1 MCSPLVLLHA
11 LSIIGMVFA
20 VIAAAIYDGK
30 LESHFQQRH
39 PEVWADLGRRGV
51 RLVDGDDSP
60 GAAMHWYLLCGEHKE
75 LEDAKL
81 NAMVRT
87 SRLLIALLLCSAVA
101 TILVQDR
108 VSTATYCACLGLL

>member
-1 MCSPLVLLHA
+1 LVHA
-11 LSIIGMVFA
+11 LAIAGMVFA
-20 VIAAAIYDGK
+20 VIGAAIYDGK
-30 LESHFQQRH
+30 LQSHFQQRH
-39 PEVWADLGRRGV
+39 PEVWADLVRRGV

-87 SRLLIALLLCSAVA
+87 SRLLIAILLCSVVA
-101 TILVQDR
+101 MFFVQDR
-108 VSTATYCACLGLL
+108 VSMDTYRACLSI